1 MQERQL
7 RTFFD
12 AVYGDDGDV
21 SEDRVLNALG
31 EFIACD
37 VATLLEIAADGGLT
51 RHLDYPDVRIRDEAE
66 YSAGFKAHL
75 PECVFCARP
84 ELVAD
89 RFGVTALL
97 DAVSSPQV
105 HVKAPGAEGFR
116 TVASNYALI
125 APLGLD
131 GSGRLVL
138 CRADRRFSPDERWL
152 LGLVVPHVDR
162 LYRQARRQ
170 RAHRVLTKRQRDVVS
185 LLRQGCSDA
194 QIAKRLGLS
203 IGTVRKHL
211 NNVYARLGVRSRA
224 AAVARAGALADPGQA
239 PRGAAPGGVGPRPRI
254 GRG

>member
-7 RTFFD
+7 RTFLD
-12 AVYGDDGDV
+12 TVYGDDDGEG

-31 EFIACD
+31 ELIACE
-37 VATLLEIAADGGLT
+37 VTTVLEIATDGGLA
-51 RHLDYPDVRIRDEAE
+51 RHLDSPSIQIWDEAE

-84 ELVAD
+84 ELAAD

-97 DAVSSPQV
+97 DAVSSPRA
-105 HVKAPGAEGFR
+105 HVKAPGADGFR
-116 TVASNYALI
+116 ALASNYALI

-138 CRADRRFSPDERWL
+138 CRGDQRFGPDERWL
-152 LGLVVPHVDR
+152 FGVVVPHVDR
-162 LYRQARRQ
+162 LYRQARRR
-170 RAHRVLTKRQRDVVS
+170 RAHRVLTDRQRDVVS

-194 QIAKRLGLS
+194 QIAIRLGLS

-211 NNVYARLGVRSRA
+211 NNLYARLGVRSRTA
-224 AAVARAGALADPGQA
+224 AIACADALADPGHAASEPSDVLAYEQPA
-239 PRGAAPGGVGPRPRI
+239 RG
-254 GRG
+254 